1 MDLKDY
7 VSGSYVE
14 QYEYRSFQ
22 PTPLRQEWI
31 FSDPALLTL
40 LSEADRAIGELN
52 AFAQLIPDVDFF
64 IKMHVAKE
72 ATQSSRIEGTQ
83 TNIEEAFYEER
94 DIVPEQRD
102 DWLEVQNY
110 IHAINQAIEQLKALP
125 LSNRL
130 LRDTHHRLMQSVR
143 GKDKMPGE
151 FRESQN
157 WIGVSLKNAVFVP
170 PHHDSVPDLMSD
182 LELFLHD
189 EVNHVPHLIKIAIAH
204 YQFETIHPFL
214 DGNGRLGR
222 LMVALYFASAGLL
235 VKPALYLSDYFERN
249 KTEYVDRLMAVRH
262 GNHLDQWLVFFLH
275 GVRET
280 AQRSIGVFRSIL
292 TLKEQIERQAIPH
305 FSTRKQPNAQ
315 ALMRLLYQQPIVDV
329 KHVASALKLNTNTT
343 NSLVADFVQHGIL
356 REITGQRRN
365 RLFAFDQYLQIFKV
379 SAP

>member
-22 PTPLRQEWI
+22 PTLVRQEWI

-64 IKMHVAKE
+64 IRMHVAKE

-102 DWLEVQNY
+102 DWQEVQNY

-151 FRESQN
+151 FRRKPE
-157 WIGVSLKNAVFVP
+157 KC
-170 PHHDSVPDLMSD
+170 
-182 LELFLHD
+182 
-189 EVNHVPHLIKIAIAH
+189 
-204 YQFETIHPFL
+204 
-214 DGNGRLGR
+214 
-222 LMVALYFASAGLL
+222 GL
-235 VKPALYLSDYFERN
+235 R
-249 KTEYVDRLMAVRH
+249 
-262 GNHLDQWLVFFLH
+262 
-275 GVRET
+275 T
-280 AQRSIGVFRSIL
+280 APS
-292 TLKEQIERQAIPH
+292 
-305 FSTRKQPNAQ
+305 
-315 ALMRLLYQQPIVDV
+315 
-329 KHVASALKLNTNTT
+329 
-343 NSLVADFVQHGIL
+343 
-356 REITGQRRN
+356 
-365 RLFAFDQYLQIFKV
+365 
-379 SAP
+379 

>member
-7 VSGSYVE
+7 VSGKVVE
-14 QYEYRSFQ
+14 QYEYSSFQ
-22 PTPLRQEWI
+22 PMPIKHAWI
-31 FSDPALLTL
+31 FPDPALLAL

-52 AFAQLIPDVDFF
+52 AFAQLVPDVDFF
-64 IKMHVAKE
+64 IRMHVAKE
-72 ATQSSRIEGTQ
+72 ATQSSKIEGTQ

-102 DWLEVQNY
+102 DWQEVQNY
-110 IHAINQAIEQLKALP
+110 IHAINQAIERLKTLP

-151 FRESQN
+151 FRVSRN

-170 PHHDSVPDLMSD
+170 PHHDSVPELMSD
-182 LELFLHD
+182 LEKFLHD
-189 EVNHVPHLIKIAIAH
+189 ETHQVPHLIKIAIAH

-222 LMVALYFASAGLL
+222 LMIALYFASSGLL

-249 KTEYVDRLMAVRH
+249 KTEYIDRLMAVRQ
-262 GNHLDQWLVFFLH
+262 GNHMDQWLVFFLH

-280 AQRSIGVFRSIL
+280 AQRSIGLFRSIL
-292 TLKEQIERQAIPH
+292 ELKERLEREVIPH
-305 FSTRKQPNAQ
+305 FSTRKQANAQ
-315 ALMRLLYQQPIVDV
+315 SLMRLLYQRPIVDV
-329 KHVASALKLNTNTT
+329 KQVSTSLKLNTNTT
-343 NSLVADFVQHGIL
+343 NSLMADFVTHGIL

-365 RLFAFDQYLQIFKV
+365 RLFAFDQYIKIF
-379 SAP
+379 ATDA